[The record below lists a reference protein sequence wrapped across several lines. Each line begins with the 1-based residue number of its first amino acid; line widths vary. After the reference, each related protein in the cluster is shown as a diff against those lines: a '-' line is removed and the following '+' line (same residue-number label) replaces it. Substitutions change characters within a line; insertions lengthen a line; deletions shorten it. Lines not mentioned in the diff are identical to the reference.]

1 MGRLDGKTALIT
13 GGTTGIGLA
22 AAKLFRAEGARVA
35 ITGQDAGRLEEAREA
50 LGSDVLVVQANVGKV
65 ADAEVLAGKV
75 GEAFGGLDAVFLN
88 AGIAKFAPLT
98 DVSEAFFDEQFAV
111 NVKGVLFTVQALL
124 PLLRPGAGVV
134 VNTSVNNRMG
144 MAGTLVYGAT
154 KAAARSMVRVLAGE
168 LAPKGIRVNAVS
180 PGPVETPIYGKLG
193 LPPEQ
198 VQAIAGGLV
207 PKIPLGRFGQ
217 ADEIARAALFL
228 ASGEAS
234 FITGAELVADG
245 GWTEVMP

>member
-50 LGSDVLVVQANVGKV
+50 LGSDVLVVQ
-65 ADAEVLAGKV
+65 
-75 GEAFGGLDAVFLN
+75 
-88 AGIAKFAPLT
+88 
-98 DVSEAFFDEQFAV
+98 AFFDEQFAV

-198 VQAIAGGLV
+198 VQAIAGSLV